1 MKIGPDSTSR
11 RDWIGLTIILY
22 ALGFALLA
30 ASIHEVS
37 TNRSD
42 QSVGN
47 VSCYLLVDT
56 TIRVV
61 YHSFLTT
68 YSPLLVS
75 VMILTAKGNH
85 GGVSKGPREWAN

>member
-1 MKIGPDSTSR
+1 MKIGPDTTSR

-61 YHSFLTT
+61 YHSVLTT

-75 VMILTAKGNH
+75 VMILTAKGNN
-85 GGVSKGPREWAN
+85 GGV